1 MPLIIF
7 PDVPDMLGVPNVPRS
22 PAELLAGAIS
32 DLSRV
37 STIVNG
43 VANSAT
49 LAADLNSANAVINS
63 YPKTNYTTISLG
75 QANSVIAKAK
85 QNSNA
90 ILWGIFETV
99 SGNLLGASSSASAS
113 LSFYGMD
120 FVKEFRISDF
130 PTEQGGFTSFNK
142 VEMPATPKVTL
153 VLSGSTDDRKAF
165 LAAVKAASGSMTM
178 YTVTTPEAIYENYSI
193 ERYSYPRSPDK
204 GANLM
209 IVDIHLKEI
218 RGVTASYA
226 VAVLGG
232 INSPQSPDASSQVDN
247 GIVQSLEPSSSLSS
261 TVTNTL
267 GGGS

>member
-1 MPLIIF
+1 MPLILI
-7 PDVPDMLGVPNVPRS
+7 PDVPFMQGVPTVPRS
-22 PAELLAGAIS
+22 PAELIAGAIS

-43 VANSAT
+43 QVNSAI
-49 LAADLNSANAVINS
+49 LAGDLNSANAVINS

-75 QANSVIAKAK
+75 QVNSVIAKAK

-99 SGNLLGASSSASAS
+99 SGNLLGATSSASTS

-120 FVKEFRISDF
+120 FIKEFRISDF

-153 VLSGSTDDRKAF
+153 VLSGSTDDRIAF
-165 LAAVKAASGSMTM
+165 LSAVDAASKSMTM
-178 YTVTTPEAIYENYSI
+178 YTVATPEAIYDNYSI
-193 ERYSYPRSPDK
+193 ERYNYSRTSEK

-226 VAVLGG
+226 VAILGG
-232 INSPQSPDASSQVDN
+232 INSPQNPDASSQVDN
-247 GIVQSLEPSSSLSS
+247 GIVQSLEPSSSLSN
-261 TVTNTL
+261 TATKTL
-267 GGGS
+267 GGGN